1 MRAIDW
7 KKYAFVFILAA
18 AIFATVFWVNALF
31 NRWRITDIRSI
42 GDQIAV
48 DILSS
53 ETQFSLLAE
62 SSCHDLGTS
71 VLSTEINALASKLS
85 YAEENLGSN
94 NPEVIALKRYYS
106 LLQIK
111 DYLLMKKI
119 SEKCGTKPI
128 VILYFYSNAG
138 DCPLC
143 ERTGYI
149 LTYLR
154 EQYPDLRVYSFDYHL
169 DLSALRTLI
178 SMFKIEN
185 RLPTIMVN
193 DKVHY
198 NLASL
203 EEIEKVVPEL
213 KKLNTATST
222 TNTNNK
228 SSYIE

>member
-7 KKYAFVFILAA
+7 KKYTFVFLLAA
-18 AIFATVFWVNALF
+18 AIFATVFWVSALF
-31 NRWRITDIRSI
+31 NNWRVADIRSI

-53 ETQFSLLAE
+53 ETQFSLLEE
-62 SSCHDLGTS
+62 SSCQDLGTS

-94 NPEVIALKRYYS
+94 NLEVVGLKRYYS

-119 SEKCGTKPI
+119 SEKCGTKP
-128 VILYFYSNAG
+128 VVVLYFYSNAG

-169 DLSALRTLI
+169 DLSALRTLV

-185 RLPTIMVN
+185 KLPALIVN
-193 DKVHY
+193 EKVYY
-198 NLASL
+198 NLSSL
-203 EEIEKVVPEL
+203 EEIEKAVPEL
-213 KKLNTATST
+213 KKLKTATST
-222 TNTNNK
+222 TATTSKEN
-228 SSYIE
+228 